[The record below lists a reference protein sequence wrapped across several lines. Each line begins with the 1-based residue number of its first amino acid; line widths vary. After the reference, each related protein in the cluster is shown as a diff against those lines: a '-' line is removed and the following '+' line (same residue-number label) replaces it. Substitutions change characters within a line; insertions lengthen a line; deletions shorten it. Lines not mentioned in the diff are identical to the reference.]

1 LSSLISINLLG
12 VGSVAIF
19 FELGGSTI
27 QPAQANLPEQQATRL
42 EQSQASQPNHFK
54 ESLAQKNVSGSAAT
68 SEELADSSSITE
80 LSRTLEENP
89 KGRELLA
96 LVQGDTVVEPLSGEV
111 PATSSPQLAAP
122 PVVQPSSTSVSKESS
137 VTPKS
142 ADNSNLGSQ
151 RMSAVS
157 QIGCTSETI
166 CSQAVPSPMPMVPS
180 DSSNSALAQ
189 LPYFLQTPLSPL
201 VQPTP
206 SSVDSNP
213 SNPTLGQL
221 PSFPQTPSVPAT
233 VLPMGANTYNPTGGQ
248 SPYFPQTI
256 LLVPVPAMALPMGTS
271 SYNSTVEQF
280 PYSPQTA
287 LPLPAPLPPNQAGF
301 NNYNPT
307 GGQPGY
313 LPQTVLLMPVPATAL
328 PTGGNTYNPAAGQPG
343 YLPQTVLLMPVPA
356 TGLPTGGNSYNPA
369 AGQSG
374 YLPQTVLLMPVPAT
388 ALPTGGN
395 SYNPA
400 GGQPSYLPQTVLLMP
415 VPATA
420 LPMGANSYNPA
431 AGQFPYSPQTAPPL
445 PAPLPTNPVGFNN
458 YNPTVGQS
466 PYSPQI
472 APPLP
477 TNPVGFNNYNPTVG
491 QSPYLPQT
499 APPQPAPIP
508 PNPAGFNNYNP
519 AGGQPPN
526 FQQTQPLP
534 PNPPNPNFTPP
545 PATPTSKLGE
555 VPSTQQPSLSRRTAL
570 TEPSLQLQGIYINQ
584 GDQSS
589 ARARLSGLYPLN
601 PQLQFGA
608 TLDLITGEDIFA
620 DSRGEGL
627 NINQLY
633 FAAAPFA
640 DVPNLRFVVGQLD
653 LTSYFDRN
661 SFAKDG
667 ARDFFNPIFQTNSAL
682 STTGISSRPG
692 VLVNWTLTDNIEAK
706 AAVFSSAQNIGDFSL
721 DGFAGEIGIRYGNA
735 IIRGTYASDQDAGL
749 RDGFREIFRIRRGT
763 DQFGLLPSDREQSY
777 GINAEVFVP
786 QLNMGLFGRYGRYEN
801 RAVALGAD
809 TYSIGLNFLDLFTQ
823 NDRLGLAYGRSLSN
837 DQLRREAG
845 DKVPDVL
852 ELFYDFRF
860 LPNLRIGF
868 TIQERNGFSETYG
881 GFRVKTEFDVTPRGR
896 LAQ

>member
-1 LSSLISINLLG
+1 MSRRIPLSSLKWPQGVGQRFISQTTLAITSILPNCPRFCALSSLISINLLG

-111 PATSSPQLAAP
+111 PATSSPQLAIAP

-180 DSSNSALAQ
+180 NSSNSALAQ
-189 LPYFLQTPLSPL
+189 LPYFLQTPLSPSA
-201 VQPTP
+201 QPTP

-221 PSFPQTPSVPAT
+221 PSFPQTPSMPAT

-256 LLVPVPAMALPMGTS
+256 LLVPVPAMALPMGAS
-271 SYNSTVEQF
+271 RYNPTVGQF

-301 NNYNPT
+301 NNYNPA
-307 GGQPGY
+307 GGQPG
-313 LPQTVLLMPVPATAL
+313 
-328 PTGGNTYNPAAGQPG
+328 
-343 YLPQTVLLMPVPA
+343 
-356 TGLPTGGNSYNPA
+356 
-369 AGQSG
+369 
-374 YLPQTVLLMPVPAT
+374 
-388 ALPTGGN
+388 
-395 SYNPA
+395 
-400 GGQPSYLPQTVLLMP
+400 YLPQTVLLMP

-499 APPQPAPIP
+499 APPQPASIP